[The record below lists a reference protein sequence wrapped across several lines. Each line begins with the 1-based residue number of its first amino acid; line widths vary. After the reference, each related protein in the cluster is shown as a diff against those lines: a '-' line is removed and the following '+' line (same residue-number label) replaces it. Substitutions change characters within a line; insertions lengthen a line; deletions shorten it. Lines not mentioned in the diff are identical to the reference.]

1 MGAGRRNP
9 SCGFLTRRLL
19 VPACALL
26 LAAAGPAR
34 ADRPLDPFA
43 AAGIEARPGAAVP
56 AEAVLRDAD
65 GRSLRLGDLLG
76 KRPVILAPVYY
87 NCPNLCGITLAALL
101 DAAAALPWR
110 PGEGFDLV
118 ALSIDPREQPADATA
133 ARRAALDRLAQ
144 PGAGLHFLTGSA
156 EAVAAV
162 TDAIGFRYAW
172 DPELRQYA
180 HEAAIAVLTPD
191 GRVARWLSGLD
202 PRPLDLRLALVEA
215 GQGKLGSAADR
226 ALLLCYHYDPK
237 TGRYSGFV
245 QAGLQAGGAATLLG
259 LGGYVV
265 FALLRERRRS
275 RRGGGDAG

>member
-1 MGAGRRNP
+1 M
-9 SCGFLTRRLL
+9 RRLL

-34 ADRPLDPFA
+34 ADRPFDPFA

-65 GRSLRLGDLLG
+65 GRSLRLGGLLG
-76 KRPVILAPVYY
+76 ERPVILAPVYY

-101 DAAAALPWR
+101 DAVAALPWR
-110 PGEGFDLV
+110 PGDGFDLV
-118 ALSIDPREQPADATA
+118 ALSIDPREGPAEATA
-133 ARRAALDRLAQ
+133 ARRAALDRLPQA
-144 PGAGLHFLTGSA
+144 GAGARLHFLTGSA
-156 EAVAAV
+156 QAVAAV

-237 TGRYSGFV
+237 TGRYSGLV

-259 LGGYVV
+259 LGSYVAL
-265 FALLRERRRS
+265 ALLRERRRG
-275 RRGGGDAG
+275 RRDGGDAG